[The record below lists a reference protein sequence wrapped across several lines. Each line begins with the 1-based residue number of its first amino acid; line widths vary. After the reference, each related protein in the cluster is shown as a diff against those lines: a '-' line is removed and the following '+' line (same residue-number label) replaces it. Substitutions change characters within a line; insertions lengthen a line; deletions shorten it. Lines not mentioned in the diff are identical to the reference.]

1 VWDNGEESQMW
12 HGKNLTHLPGMALK
26 MGKGML
32 SGLCNEEKDAAYSHL
47 TPVVTPVEQELWEKT
62 SEALSHCLLW
72 QFVTVAIGN

>member
-1 VWDNGEESQMW
+1 
-12 HGKNLTHLPGMALK
+12 
-26 MGKGML
+26 ML
-32 SGLCNEEKDAAYSHL
+32 GGLCNEEKDAAYSHL